1 VIARRSVLAAAGA
14 ALGSPASLQAQ
25 VAGRV
30 YRLAILRPSRPA
42 PTTPALVDA
51 LRKLGYVEGRNL
63 TIDSRFAS
71 GQLERLPELAR
82 ELVQGRPDVLL
93 AVSTAAVRAARA
105 ATTAV
110 PVLMFGNLD
119 PVAQGLVANLARP
132 EANVTGVLIAADGT
146 LGGKRLEL
154 LREAVPRASRVA
166 VLAPDDPNFGL
177 QLDETRR
184 AAAVLKLGLEV
195 TTVHARD
202 YPAAFAALA
211 ARRPDALVVGA
222 HSFFMEDRKPII
234 ELAARHRLPAVYE
247 WPEQVR
253 DGGLLAYGT
262 NLDALYARLA
272 DYAAQLFAGRK
283 ASDLPVERP
292 SAYRLVVNRR
302 TASALG
308 LTLSPALLLRADE
321 VIE

>member
-1 VIARRSVLAAAGA
+1 MIARRSVLAAAGA
-14 ALGSPASLQAQ
+14 LLGSPAALHAQ
-25 VAGRV
+25 IPGQV
-30 YRLAILRPSRPA
+30 YRLGILRPSTPA
-42 PTTPALVDA
+42 PATPALVEA

-63 TIDSRFAS
+63 LIDARFAS
-71 GQLERLPELAR
+71 GQVERLPELAR
-82 ELVQGRPDVLL
+82 ELLQGRPDVLL
-93 AVSTAAVRAARA
+93 AVSAAAVRAARA
-105 ATTAV
+105 ATTSV
-110 PVLMFGNLD
+110 PILMFGNMD
-119 PVAQGLVANLARP
+119 PVALGLVASLARP
-132 EANVTGVLIAADGT
+132 ETNVTGVLIAADGT
-146 LGGKRLEL
+146 LAAKRLEL

-166 VLAPDDPNFGL
+166 LLAPDDPNFGL
-177 QLDETRR
+177 QIDETQR
-184 AAAVLKLGLEV
+184 AAAALKLALEV
-195 TTVHARD
+195 TTVQARD

-222 HSFFMEDRKPII
+222 HSILMNDRKPII

-283 ASDLPVERP
+283 ASDLPVEQP
-292 SAYRLVVNRR
+292 SAYRLVINRR